1 MTQMLQQR
9 TTAPDR
15 GAILTKAVLR
25 AGERLGLSAQALG
38 QVIGVSGPTVTRMR
52 NGRYVLDPA
61 SKPFELAAL
70 LIRLFRSLDA
80 ITGGEAH
87 VITAWMRS
95 PNTALG
101 DTPAEAITSVTGLTR
116 VLAYLDARRAV
127 I

>member
-1 MTQMLQQR
+1 MSQLLNQSETV
-9 TTAPDR
+9 PDH

-52 NGRYVLDPA
+52 NGSYVLDPA

-87 VITAWMRS
+87 VITTWMRS

-101 DTPAEAITSVTGLTR
+101 AAPAAAITTVTGLTR
-116 VLAYLDARRAV
+116 VIAYLDARRAV